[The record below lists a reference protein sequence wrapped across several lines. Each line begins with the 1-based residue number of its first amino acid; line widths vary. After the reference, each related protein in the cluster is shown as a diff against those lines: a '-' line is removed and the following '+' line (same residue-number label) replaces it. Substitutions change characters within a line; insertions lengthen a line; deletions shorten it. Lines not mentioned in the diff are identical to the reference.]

1 MTDFINSK
9 SIDLLVMEENKT
21 LLNEREKKNN
31 NRRIM
36 HRLIDITLCLGIG
49 GKPFC
54 GHNEKDTDVHRGLFL
69 DLVRLLKKYDPILK
83 EHFDSG
89 PRNALYHSNRIQNDI
104 IASINTVLKNKLK
117 SVIKNQQISIIA
129 DETPTL
135 VTMSS
140 FQL

>member
-1 MTDFINSK
+1 
-9 SIDLLVMEENKT
+9 MEENKT

-89 PRNALYHSNRIQNDI
+89 PLEQFVRMKRLLLSTDAQSIFNSLCEIIEQYDI
-104 IASINTVLKNKLK
+104 NGN
-117 SVIKNQQISIIA
+117 
-129 DETPTL
+129 
-135 VTMSS
+135 
-140 FQL
+140 